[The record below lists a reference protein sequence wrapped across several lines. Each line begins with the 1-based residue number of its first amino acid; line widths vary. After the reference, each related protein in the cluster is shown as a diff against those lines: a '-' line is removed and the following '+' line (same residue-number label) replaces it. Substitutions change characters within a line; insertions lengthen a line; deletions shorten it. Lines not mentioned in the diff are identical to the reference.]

1 MRKIGLSRPG
11 RLGHGPKK
19 VSPPCVPGDP
29 SRRVSGVYSDSGL
42 PPDSF
47 NSSFDSFTSEVLGA
61 ASSEHGGAYP
71 SYPSEG
77 SLYGATRG
85 GPSPPCR
92 PDSLYVPRPALNER
106 PEVNE
111 QLFKEPYVPYR
122 SSSTVSTPSQE
133 QSPTKGSRNSM
144 SSIDSGWASNP
155 VPGFSSFC
163 SRASNSSL
171 NSDKTS
177 FSNEE
182 VETRPVVH
190 HQHPHPSQ
198 RRMSTISNGGSS
210 GPPPPKRQSSTSSF
224 TGSSQHTPRNSM
236 RPASSQESVGSGH
249 QQVQGRAPPA
259 APSSN
264 SRYSSNSSLGSSRNG
279 EDVIC
284 TLNLRQMIE
293 QGVHPEEV
301 VHCWL
306 TDLRFQEY
314 FSLFAAAGYDMPTI
328 SRMTPE
334 DLTAIGVKKPHHRK
348 KLTSEIAKLDV
359 PDGLPVHL
367 PQTIEELM
375 SGLRLGGYL
384 GALRSQGYQSVQ
396 DALSISIEDL
406 EDIGFYQL
414 GHQKRLLLGLRRVKD
429 LKSGKKAS
437 RTETVPYQP
446 EEVTMAT
453 VAPLAS
459 LPPAQA
465 SQQLQSSR
473 QSFSSFHQ
481 APGHQDSHS
490 QLRFPPHPDHPQHR
504 SPNTSFSF
512 GPGCPPQ
519 PSPPP
524 PEMPSPMAP
533 LNHSIPGIH
542 HHLPPPLSPLPHPE
556 PLYQQFYQL
565 EPTSPVWGLPTSP
578 TVMQTTVQV
587 HPRPEANQS
596 VFSTNESSSGCG
608 TLPRPTATV
617 HPLPTPMEHDASHND
632 VHMPFANE
640 RSGTIKLKTSPTEAY
655 ARLAAAEEKTK
666 EGGNSSLLA
675 TPSRAGNRT
684 AGDVMEDISTM
695 LADLTDELDSM
706 LCSDSVPQ

>member
-1 MRKIGLSRPG
+1 
-11 RLGHGPKK
+11 
-19 VSPPCVPGDP
+19 
-29 SRRVSGVYSDSGL
+29 
-42 PPDSF
+42 
-47 NSSFDSFTSEVLGA
+47 
-61 ASSEHGGAYP
+61 
-71 SYPSEG
+71 
-77 SLYGATRG
+77 
-85 GPSPPCR
+85 
-92 PDSLYVPRPALNER
+92 
-106 PEVNE
+106 
-111 QLFKEPYVPYR
+111 
-122 SSSTVSTPSQE
+122 
-133 QSPTKGSRNSM
+133 
-144 SSIDSGWASNP
+144 
-155 VPGFSSFC
+155 
-163 SRASNSSL
+163 
-171 NSDKTS
+171 
-177 FSNEE
+177 
-182 VETRPVVH
+182 
-190 HQHPHPSQ
+190 
-198 RRMSTISNGGSS
+198 
-210 GPPPPKRQSSTSSF
+210 
-224 TGSSQHTPRNSM
+224 M

-249 QQVQGRAPPA
+249 HQVQGRTPPA
-259 APSSN
+259 APPQ

-284 TLNLRQMIE
+284 SLNLRQMIE

-359 PDGLPVHL
+359 PDGLPAHM

-384 GALRSQGYQSVQ
+384 AALKSQGYQSVQ

-429 LKSGKKAS
+429 LKSGKKGS
-437 RTETVPYQP
+437 RSEVSVPYQPLVPYQP

-459 LPPAQA
+459 LPPAN
-465 SQQLQSSR
+465 SQQLQASR

-481 APGHQDSHS
+481 APGQQDSHS
-490 QLRFPPHPDHPQHR
+490 QLRFPPHPDHPQLR
-504 SPNTSFSF
+504 SPNSSFSF

-565 EPTSPVWGLPTSP
+565 EPTSPVWGLTSPTSTSP

-596 VFSTNESSSGCG
+596 VFSTNELGGCG

-617 HPLPTPMEHDASHND
+617 HPLPTPMDHDLCHNTD

-640 RSGTIKLKTSPTEAY
+640 RSGTIKLKTSPTEAF
-655 ARLAAAEEKTK
+655 ARLAAEGKTK
-666 EGGNSSLLA
+666 EGAGGGNSSLLA

>member
-1 MRKIGLSRPG
+1 M
-11 RLGHGPKK
+11 
-19 VSPPCVPGDP
+19 
-29 SRRVSGVYSDSGL
+29 
-42 PPDSF
+42 
-47 NSSFDSFTSEVLGA
+47 T
-61 ASSEHGGAYP
+61 
-71 SYPSEG
+71 
-77 SLYGATRG
+77 
-85 GPSPPCR
+85 
-92 PDSLYVPRPALNER
+92 
-106 PEVNE
+106 E

-122 SSSTVSTPSQE
+122 SASTVSSPVSQD

-177 FSNEE
+177 FSNED
-182 VETRPVVH
+182 VEIRQ
-190 HQHPHPSQ
+190 HQQHLSQ
-198 RRMSTISNGGSS
+198 RRMSTISNGGSGSS

-224 TGSSQHTPRNSM
+224 TGSNQHTPRNSM
-236 RPASSQESVGSGH
+236 RPASSQESVGSGI
-249 QQVQGRAPPA
+249 QQAQGRTPPTA
-259 APSSN
+259 CLSSRSSSN
-264 SRYSSNSSLGSSRNG
+264 LGASQSRYSSNSSLGSSRNG

-314 FSLFAAAGYDMPTI
+314 FSLFASAGYDIPTI

-429 LKSGKKAS
+429 LKSGKKSS
-437 RTETVPYQP
+437 RTELSVPYQP

-459 LPPAQA
+459 NTLASLPPTPA
-465 SQQLQSSR
+465 SQQLHSPR

-481 APGHQDSHS
+481 APGNPDSHS
-490 QLRFPPHPDHPQHR
+490 QLRFPPHPDHHQHR
-504 SPNTSFSF
+504 SPNSSFSF
-512 GPGCPPQ
+512 GPGSPPQ

-533 LNHSIPGIH
+533 LNHSIPGLH
-542 HHLPPPLSPLPHPE
+542 HHLPPPISPLPHPE

-565 EPTSPVWGLPTSP
+565 ENPVWGMPSPTSTSP

-587 HPRPEANQS
+587 HPRPEGNHG
-596 VFSTNESSSGCG
+596 VFSTNETSGYG

-617 HPLPTPMEHDASHND
+617 HPLPTPMEHDLGSND

-655 ARLAAAEEKTK
+655 ARLAAEEKTK
-666 EGGNSSLLA
+666 EEGSSLLA